1 MKKGREVKIRR
12 TMARRGGLT
21 TQQQLELVPV
31 GSSFYSRL
39 DPGSSFYNRRQQVN
53 SSSVRVRRRREPG
66 EGKKKRERHSGDFS
80 NWRGGGGEGGGG
92 GGEDRWGKRVEDG
105 RRLGSSTGCSGEF
118 MFNRA
123 TEERQKKKFGIFSEE
138 ESGGSWFPPVREEE
152 RKLCGGGWRK
162 VCLAEEARMPALSLQ
177 SREVK
182 GERLLKRTM
191 TMLEEGRRKVDW
203 RGREA
208 RKEMWTRGQEETKA
222 GGDEEVAPKHQNM
235 HRDHFD
241 SYSLFSQWA
250 ETQISCYLYS
260 FQEEQDLTGNKTGLR
275 LLSKVFTSRGRPGA
289 GTGAGGARRV
299 RVGLI
304 WLQRSSLFSC
314 WKER

>member
-1 MKKGREVKIRR
+1 M
-12 TMARRGGLT
+12 
-21 TQQQLELVPV
+21 
-31 GSSFYSRL
+31 
-39 DPGSSFYNRRQQVN
+39 
-53 SSSVRVRRRREPG
+53 SSSRGCRE
-66 EGKKKRERHSGDFS
+66 
-80 NWRGGGGEGGGG
+80 
-92 GGEDRWGKRVEDG
+92 
-105 RRLGSSTGCSGEF
+105 EF

-123 TEERQKKKFGIFSEE
+123 TATEKDEKKILLKEKTRSCL
-138 ESGGSWFPPVREEE
+138 SPVREEE
-152 RKLCGGGWRK
+152 RPSGWR
-162 VCLAEEARMPALSLQ
+162 VCLSEETRMKKPALSLKK
-177 SREVK
+177 EGK
-182 GERLLKRTM
+182 GELRLLKRTM

-208 RKEMWTRGQEETKA
+208 RKEIWTTGEEETKA

-275 LLSKVFTSRGRPGA
+275 LLSKVFSSRGRPGA
-289 GTGAGGARRV
+289 GTGVGAGGVRRV